1 MHLIGWHS
9 PIRAICQLYLAQPLA
24 EVDFRILI
32 VRQPFTMLVTRLV
45 DLNTHFKMADQANV
59 ILLLMK
65 TRRALAVPQI
75 TGAETVMLT
84 ANVLDALTSGHLVM
98 KP

>member
-1 MHLIGWHS
+1 M
-9 PIRAICQLYLAQPLA
+9 
-24 EVDFRILI
+24 ED
-32 VRQPFTMLVTRLV
+32 V
-45 DLNTHFKMADQANV
+45 DLNTHFKMGDQANV

-98 KP
+98 KL